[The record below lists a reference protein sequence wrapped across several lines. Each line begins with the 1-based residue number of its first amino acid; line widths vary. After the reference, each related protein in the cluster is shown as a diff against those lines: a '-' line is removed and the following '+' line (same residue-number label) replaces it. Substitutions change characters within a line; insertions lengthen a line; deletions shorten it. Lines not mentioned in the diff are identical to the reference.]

1 MLKSLHIQNFQSHKD
16 TTIQFTEGLNVI
28 IGQSD
33 GGKSSI
39 IRALSAVCYNT
50 WDSDSMRVGQHC
62 CKLTLETDK
71 GIVTLTKDT
80 KSKINAYSGVKF
92 QNNEQFSFESV
103 GVTVPQIVNEITGMQ
118 PLKIADASVDIPNIM
133 YQLDKHY
140 MLAEVS
146 GKTCTSNLIARIF
159 DKVIGLGG
167 MEELISQISSSMIND
182 KKQITKKMAQ
192 VDELN
197 SDLIDQLQLV
207 EKQLNIKSAK
217 KLKNEIQQLIFKSKK
232 LDQFIAKRQQLQQ
245 RLSQINQRY
254 IQLDVELVK
263 NTITDLN
270 DSISKTIKIDQLTQ
284 KSEGL
289 KNQLKSSQNIIDMYK
304 DLTLDELEEIK
315 QICNKLYIANKT
327 NDKYK
332 LLTSE
337 LEKQQIVIKDYN
349 ELQFAEQLLND
360 SKQICN
366 KLYKLETISSKI
378 CNKQKLLEDIEEQ
391 IKQSQLQYNQS
402 SLKLQEVKKKNKICP
417 LCGNLFQNCL
427 QVK

>member
-289 KNQLKSSQNIIDMYK
+289 KNQLKSSYNIIDMYK
-304 DLTLDELEEIK
+304 DLTLDEIEEIK